1 MPKMKPVSQYLG
13 IGRGSFRKALL
24 TILLNKH
31 SKRDAFEVAK
41 KELGNR
47 CVYCGD
53 KNALL
58 QPDLLWPAT
67 IGGLFV
73 PGNVVP
79 ACPSCNSDRGSKHWE
94 KYIRT
99 SNRVALEKSADEIGK
114 QVTEIR
120 SYMKKYETEEE
131 PNIEQMLTKEEIQ
144 LRDNFNILLD
154 ALSQGIRAKLND
166 PQEKDVQ
173 FRDCSQMFD
182 DLLSVAKKYKQ

>member
-1 MPKMKPVSQYLG
+1 MVIFKLLSSTSPNSVFAAHPAAAVLSHIANTQNIIRNSVAVPLVAERRSSMPKMKTVSQCLG
-13 IGRGSFRKALL
+13 TGRGSFRKSLL

-53 KNALL
+53 KNARL
-58 QPDLLWPAT
+58 QSDLLRPAT

-99 SNRVALEKSADEIGK
+99 SNRVALEKSADEIEK

-120 SYMKKYETEEE
+120 SYMKKYGTKEE
-131 PNIEQMLTKEEIQ
+131 PNI
-144 LRDNFNILLD
+144 
-154 ALSQGIRAKLND
+154 
-166 PQEKDVQ
+166 
-173 FRDCSQMFD
+173 
-182 DLLSVAKKYKQ
+182 